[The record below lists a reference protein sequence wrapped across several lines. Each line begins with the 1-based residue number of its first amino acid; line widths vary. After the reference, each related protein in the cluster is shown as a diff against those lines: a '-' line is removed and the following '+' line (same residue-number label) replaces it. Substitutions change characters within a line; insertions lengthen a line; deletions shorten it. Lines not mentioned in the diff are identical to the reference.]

1 MAERVRDGHRQIL
14 WRIYLVKVAAR
25 TKALPYPKVE
35 EIIEPELAIADF
47 ESHRCAGG
55 IPGHTQ
61 SISIMRIVVTCRD
74 GLITKALFH
83 KSAHANTAIRLV
95 QRVNPHIGGSVLRIV
110 DREVDPALGL
120 VTIQHR
126 RAYSA
131 DGRGNDIAG
140 EHL

>member
-1 MAERVRDGHRQIL
+1 
-14 WRIYLVKVAAR
+14 
-25 TKALPYPKVE
+25 
-35 EIIEPELAIADF
+35 
-47 ESHRCAGG
+47 
-55 IPGHTQ
+55 
-61 SISIMRIVVTCRD
+61 MRIIVTCRD
-74 GLITKALFH
+74 GLISKALFH

-126 RAYSA
+126 RAHSA

-140 EHL
+140 EHLDISLLVKQMITKEGSDEGFSQSLLLGPRDRGGII